1 MDPLADLPEDEPA
14 VGALVTDVAY
24 AAQELPATKELV
36 LQMSILQLQ
45 QRRIEREIKQV
56 SQSGD
61 PARQSELA
69 AADQRVRSELG
80 VVMGQMT

>member
-1 MDPLADLPEDEPA
+1 MIRSRTCPRMSPPL
-14 VGALVTDVAY
+14 GALVTDVAY

-61 PARQSELA
+61 PTRQSELA